1 MAGSDSTLLL
11 DDAFERGDDSFVAR
25 LGECVRSSKLAA
37 IADRWVRDPRPWARR
52 MQLAYADRPLS
63 RQGHHPLVKRLFKA
77 AEKAGDA
84 ERMGAWMVAF
94 DRIVRRRVATG
105 WRWDAAARQSVEE
118 EHLAHP
124 RDSIYAESTSKRT
137 ARNPWTGNRVEV
149 EVYNP
154 RGKFLFTKHTRHYLR
169 RRAWRFFRRLG
180 RKDPAAYVAAM
191 AAALRLYRDEDVRDG
206 LALLD
211 CRSLMQA
218 CFGAS
223 DVLAFGTSSVNVK
236 DGRRLDEL
244 QAAPRFPEAWKTPEA
259 GRLLL
264 AMLTDARSRT
274 VRVWAR
280 QMVQRD
286 HRAALA
292 ALPVEEL
299 LRFLDHDDPETA
311 QFGAELLA
319 QATGLET
326 LPVTGWLRLTQTRNL
341 TALGVVCDLMARH
354 VTADR
359 VTLAQAV
366 EMAKS
371 APVPVSRL
379 GLGFLKGRAVAAGER
394 ALVAELA
401 ATACAATAGEAAAW
415 ALGSGAPGVETATR
429 FFDSPHAAARH
440 AAWDWLPGSPLADDA
455 TMWAR
460 LCETPY
466 DDVRARMI
474 AALEKRAKSPAT
486 ARDLAPV
493 WAAVLLGVHRGGRA
507 KLVAVRQ
514 LAAAMERDPAR
525 ADALMPVLRVAARS
539 IRRPE
544 FRAGLAAL
552 AGALSRRPEL
562 AAALGRHA
570 ADIHVRGEVA
580 R

>member
-11 DDAFERGDDSFVAR
+11 DDAFERGDDAFVAR

-37 IADRWVRDPRPWARR
+37 IADRWIRDPRPWARR
-52 MQLAYADRPLS
+52 MQLVYADRPLT
-63 RQGHHPLVKRLFKA
+63 RQGHHPLVKRLFKT

-105 WRWDAAARQSVEE
+105 WRWDSASRQSVEE
-118 EHLAHP
+118 EHLVHP
-124 RDSIYAESTSKRT
+124 RDSIFAESTSKRT
-137 ARNPWTGNRVEV
+137 ATNPWTGNRVEV

-169 RRAWRFFRRLG
+169 RRAWRFFRLLG
-180 RKDPAAYVAAM
+180 RKDPAGYVAAM
-191 AAALRLYRDEDVRDG
+191 AAALRLYRDDDVRDG

-244 QAAPRFPEAWKTPEA
+244 QAAPRFPEAWKAPEA

-280 QMVQRD
+280 RMVQRD

-292 ALPVEEL
+292 ALPVEDL
-299 LRFLDHDDPETA
+299 LRFLDHEDPETA
-311 QFGAELLA
+311 QFGAELLT

-341 TALGVVCDLMARH
+341 TALGVVCDLMAKH

-366 EMAKS
+366 ELAKA

-379 GLGFLKGRAVAAGER
+379 GLGFLKGRAVGTGER

-401 ATACAATAGEAAAW
+401 GTACSATAGEAAAW
-415 ALGSGAPGVETATR
+415 ALANGAPGVETATR

-440 AAWDWLPGSPLADDA
+440 AAWDWLPAGPLADDA
-455 TMWAR
+455 TLWAR

-474 AALEKRAKSPAT
+474 AALEKRAKGPAA

-507 KLVAVRQ
+507 KLAAVRQ

>member
-37 IADRWVRDPRPWARR
+37 IADRWLRDPRPWARK
-52 MQLAYADRPLS
+52 MQLAYADRPLT

-77 AEKAGDA
+77 AEKSGDA
-84 ERMGAWMVAF
+84 EVMGAWMVAF

-105 WRWDAAARQSVEE
+105 WTWDPVTRQSIEG
-118 EHLAHP
+118 EHLEHP
-124 RDSIYAESTSKRT
+124 RDSIFAESTGKRT
-137 ARNPWTGNRVEV
+137 ATNPWTGNRVEV
-149 EVYNP
+149 QVYNP
-154 RGKFLFTKHTRHYLR
+154 RGRFLFSRHTRHYLR

-191 AAALRLYRDEDVRDG
+191 GAALRLYRDDDVRDG

-223 DVLAFGTSSVNVK
+223 DVLAFGTSSINVK
-236 DGRRLDEL
+236 DGRRLDEM
-244 QAAPRFPEAWKTPEA
+244 QAAPRFAEAWKTPEA

-280 QMVQRD
+280 QLVQRD

-292 ALPVEEL
+292 SLPVEEL

-341 TALGVVCDLMARH
+341 TALGVVCDLMAKH
-354 VTADR
+354 VKPDR
-359 VTLAQAV
+359 VTLAQSL
-366 EMAKS
+366 EMAKA

-379 GLGFLKGRAVAAGER
+379 GLGFLKGRAVAAGEH
-394 ALVAELA
+394 ALVSELA

-415 ALGSGAPGVETATR
+415 ALASGAPGVETATR

-440 AAWDWLPGSPLADDA
+440 AAWDWLPGSALADDA
-455 TMWAR
+455 QLWAR

-474 AALEKRAKSPAT
+474 AALEKRAKGPAT

-507 KLVAVRQ
+507 KLAAVRQ

-544 FRAGLAAL
+544 FRAGLAAI
-552 AGALSRRPEL
+552 AGAVSRRPEL